1 MTGQI
6 PVRQSSS
13 VVDFG
18 EIAEVSA
25 HRANPAKAGDVNEIY
40 TPEELALIEA
50 NRERLIHIVEGSE
63 QPRRRGKDRTLGLE
77 LERLVVDVASGEIV
91 SYLDDPG
98 VHHLLEAW
106 TNLVPE
112 NEPVYIDGR
121 LFGMQGAID
130 TPRGPVGISITLEP
144 GSQLEASLGPSTSPL
159 SLMAALEAFDDQFAE
174 ACAMIGVD
182 WQLAALGLNPVAVDP
197 RDVALIPKERY
208 RLMDAYLSEHGF
220 YARDMMRCSAS
231 TQVSI
236 DSGAPEELARIYQL
250 AVALGPILSFLTDNV
265 LSWRG
270 LVAEDTPTMARS
282 RIWESVDPARCGT
295 VPGTFS
301 RDFSAATYVDWL
313 MGVKPILFTS
323 EGGRTIATGDA
334 TTRDIMALRELA
346 PSELA
351 HVLSMVFPSTRLK
364 GFVEIRD
371 ADSLPPR
378 LAAAFAAF
386 AKGIFY
392 NSQSFEAAYAL
403 LAKGRADADI
413 TEAHRALRKDG
424 WNARVYGLPMATIAG
439 RLIQLTENGLLDQE
453 ERNLF
458 HGLSDLWSRGLVPR
472 DLLLRA

>member
-1 MTGQI
+1 MDEVYT
-6 PVRQSSS
+6 
-13 VVDFG
+13 
-18 EIAEVSA
+18 AEE
-25 HRANPAKAGDVNEIY
+25 R
-40 TPEELALIEA
+40 ALIEL
-50 NRERLIHIVEGSE
+50 NRERLIHVVEGSE
-63 QPRRRGKDRTLGLE
+63 QPRRRGDEHTLGLE
-77 LERLVVDVASGEIV
+77 LERLVVDVTSGEIV

-98 VHHLLEAW
+98 IHQLLEAW
-106 TNLVPE
+106 TGISPE
-112 NEPVYIDGR
+112 NERVYIDGR
-121 LFGMQGAID
+121 LFGMQGTIA

-144 GSQLEASLGPSTSPL
+144 GSQLEASLGPSPSPL
-159 SLMAALEAFDDQFAE
+159 SLMAALEAFDDQFTE
-174 ACAMIGVD
+174 ACAAIGVD
-182 WQLAALGLNPVAVDP
+182 WQLAAIGLNPMAIDP

-208 RLMDAYLSEHGF
+208 RLMDAYLSKQGF

-236 DSGAPEELARIYQL
+236 DSGEPEELARIYQL
-250 AVALGPILSFLTDNV
+250 AVALGPLVSFLTDNV

-270 LVAEDTPTMARS
+270 LMGEDTPVMARS
-282 RIWESVDPARCGT
+282 RIWDHVDPARCGT

-301 RDFSAATYVDWL
+301 ADFSAATYVDWL
-313 MGVKPILFTS
+313 MGVRPILFTS
-323 EGGRTIATGDA
+323 GTGKSVPTGDA
-334 TTRDIMALRELA
+334 TMRDIMALRELG
-346 PSELA
+346 PQEIA
-351 HVLSMVFPSTRLK
+351 HLLSMVFPATRLK

-392 NSQSFEAAYAL
+392 NPKSFEAAYAL

-413 TEAHRALRKDG
+413 AEAHRALRKDG